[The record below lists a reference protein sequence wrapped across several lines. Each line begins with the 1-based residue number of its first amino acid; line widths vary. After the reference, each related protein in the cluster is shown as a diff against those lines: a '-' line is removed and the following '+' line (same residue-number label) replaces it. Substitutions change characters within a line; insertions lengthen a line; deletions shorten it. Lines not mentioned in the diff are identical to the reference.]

1 MSNTPA
7 MLQMILNSVPKMKE
21 RDAHGDEY
29 YTADPDYLMYRF
41 FDVDADNLPA
51 FVEEAHA
58 CLDLVESYRGH
69 LPPALWEQID
79 RDVRAA
85 VKTSIV
91 SITAASG
98 AHAHLLGMLL
108 RDVTES
114 YHYLNQGPA
123 RKGGGIM
130 DKFRSMGGDQEA
142 QQRERAAQQ
151 QGGGGQGGG
160 PPPDR
165 TGGGRQ

>member
-1 MSNTPA
+1 
-7 MLQMILNSVPKMKE
+7 MLQMILNSVPKVRE

-29 YTADPDYLMYRF
+29 YTADSDYLMYRF
-41 FDVDADNLPA
+41 FDVEADNLPA

-58 CLDLVESYRGH
+58 CLDLVNSYRDH
-69 LPPALWEQID
+69 LPPDLWAQID

-98 AHAHLLGMLL
+98 AHAHLLSMLL

-123 RKGGGIM
+123 RRGGGLM
-130 DKFRSMGGDQEA
+130 DKLRGVSGSPDE
-142 QQRERAAQQ
+142 QQRAREQQ
-151 QGGGGQGGG
+151 QGGGGPRGG

-165 TGGGRQ
+165 RGGGGGGGER